1 MARPKIEIDKNLFE
15 KLCQI
20 QCTKEEICSIFE
32 CDEKTITR
40 FCEDTYN
47 MGFSDI
53 YKKKSEIGKSSLRRL
68 QWKAANNGNTTML
81 IWLGKQYLGQTD
93 KQELSGSASSPIIV
107 KFKDD

>member
-47 MGFSDI
+47 LYYD
-53 YKKKSEIGKSSLRRL
+53 YDKS
-68 QWKAANNGNTTML
+68 
-81 IWLGKQYLGQTD
+81 
-93 KQELSGSASSPIIV
+93 
-107 KFKDD
+107 F